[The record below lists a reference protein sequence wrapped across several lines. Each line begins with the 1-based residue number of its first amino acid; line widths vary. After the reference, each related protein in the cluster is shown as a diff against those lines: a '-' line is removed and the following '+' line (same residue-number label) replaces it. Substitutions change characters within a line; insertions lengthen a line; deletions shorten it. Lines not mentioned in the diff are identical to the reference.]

1 MRAFVKVILRQ
12 VDAGVGVLHA
22 LLVLQKLVVVL
33 LLAILK
39 VVLVH

>member
-1 MRAFVKVILRQ
+1 MRAFVKLILRQ
-12 VDAGVGVLHA
+12 VDAGVRVLHA

-33 LLAILK
+33 LLAVLK